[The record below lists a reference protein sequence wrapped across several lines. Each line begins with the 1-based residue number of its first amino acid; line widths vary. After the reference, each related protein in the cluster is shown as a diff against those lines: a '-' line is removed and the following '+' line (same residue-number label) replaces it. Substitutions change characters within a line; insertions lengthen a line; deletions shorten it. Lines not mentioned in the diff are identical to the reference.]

1 VLAGCSSSPKS
12 PPVPKTATT
21 TSTTATTLPPATTTT
36 AAQAAQPCTTTGVSV
51 TSSSSQGAAGTLVQR
66 FIVTN
71 TTAAPCGMNGAPF
84 ISPYGPQPQGG
95 GTVEAD
101 LPITVGPIPA
111 GFGDLGGSGGQIV
124 VAAGQTVFQLRCAPC
139 HGSDRGA
146 DPSHPLLPGT
156 DALRIKYR
164 GRLPALLEQ
173 RTDLPAPVLGAFVRH
188 GTWSMPPFRKTEI
201 SDADIDNIAAY
212 LAMTAKRAGR

>member
-1 VLAGCSSSPKS
+1 MLAGCSSSPKS

-124 VAAGQTVFQLRCAPC
+124 VAAGQTAVFFLKWSDVTSASGPCYKADGFDFRTPQDTNSKLVTFSFPSDICGGTLEVSQILAPSVT
-139 HGSDRGA
+139 G
-146 DPSHPLLPGT
+146 
-156 DALRIKYR
+156 
-164 GRLPALLEQ
+164 
-173 RTDLPAPVLGAFVRH
+173 
-188 GTWSMPPFRKTEI
+188 
-201 SDADIDNIAAY
+201 
-212 LAMTAKRAGR
+212 

>member
-1 VLAGCSSSPKS
+1 MNKLPSIFPNLFAVLSLLLHS
-12 PPVPKTATT
+12 
-21 TSTTATTLPPATTTT
+21 
-36 AAQAAQPCTTTGVSV
+36 
-51 TSSSSQGAAGTLVQR
+51 AGTCAQ
-66 FIVTN
+66 N
-71 TTAAPCGMNGAPF
+71 
-84 ISPYGPQPQGG
+84 
-95 GTVEAD
+95 AD
-101 LPITVGPIPA
+101 A
-111 GFGDLGGSGGQIV
+111 

-173 RTDLPAPVLGAFVRH
+173 RTDLPAPVLKAFVRH

-212 LAMTAKRAGR
+212 FAMTSQHARQ